1 MSWYPAMNEAPR
13 FEQALAE
20 LERIVERL
28 QKPDLPLDEA
38 VSLYRKGTELAQV
51 TESLLAR
58 AELQV
63 QQLTD
68 AVRERFVEYAAE
80 SDEGEP
86 EE

>member
-1 MSWYPAMNEAPR
+1 MMDETPR

-51 TESLLAR
+51 TEALLAQ

-80 SDEGEP
+80 P
-86 EE
+86 EEDEA

>member
-1 MSWYPAMNEAPR
+1 MNETPR

-28 QKPDLPLDEA
+28 QRPDLPLDEA
-38 VSLYRKGTELAQV
+38 VALYRQGTELAQL
-51 TESLLAR
+51 TEGLLAQ

-68 AVRERFVEYAAE
+68 AVRERFVEYVADTDEEEGLE
-80 SDEGEP
+80 ST
-86 EE
+86 